1 MEITMNFGLVN
12 WIPVL
17 GATIA
22 AFVLGG
28 IWYSPMV
35 FGKAWVAANGF
46 DVKSMKEKDRNVGA
60 LFVLAFVLQWLTASL
75 LSAVLGPNANAMYG
89 LNVGLLAGAFF
100 AATSLGVTYIFENR
114 GVKLFLI
121 NGGYYVAS
129 ISLMGYILGTLME

>member
-17 GATIA
+17 AATIA

-28 IWYSPMV
+28 IWYSPMA

-46 DVKSMKEKDRNVGA
+46 NIKSMKEKDRNISA

-75 LSAVLGPNANAMYG
+75 LSAVLGPNATAMYG

-100 AATSLGVTYIFENR
+100 AATSLGVTYIFESR
-114 GVKLFLI
+114 GWKLFLI
-121 NGGYYVAS
+121 NGGYYVVS
-129 ISLMGYILGTLME
+129 IALMGYILGTLME